1 MNDALAAFRARNP
14 PRTFAV
20 EQRMNISLRP
30 TSLILAS
37 VLFAA
42 CGPAAVAS
50 SASASPSAT
59 VLRSGVYVN
68 QPAPLIWQLVTIA
81 DGRIANGAGA
91 VFEWSC
97 AGESWTIGRFPASI
111 DGAYLRFGD
120 ERFALKEGAPDA
132 PWRLGADPR
141 ALPRPICSGATP
153 ATKTVL
159 SSDAARELIKGRV
172 TAIAP
177 VLVPTWLPDRVS
189 ASVDARADSFTVTY
203 VASTARVTL
212 ATELANPRPV
222 EPGGMQRHQSFRRD
236 ANAFYQALDASA
248 TTSRT
253 LLWNEYTTTTGTATT
268 SIAYMLAADGLTEA
282 DFWKVAESLR

>member
-1 MNDALAAFRARNP
+1 
-14 PRTFAV
+14 
-20 EQRMNISLRP
+20 MNISLRP
-30 TSLILAS
+30 TSLVLAS
-37 VLFAA
+37 TLLAA

-50 SASASPSAT
+50 SGSASPSAT
-59 VLRSGVYVN
+59 VQRSGVYVY

-81 DGRIANGAGA
+81 DGKVANDAGA

-97 AGESWTIGRFPASI
+97 AGERWTIGRFPASV

-120 ERFALKEGAPDA
+120 ERFAVKDGVPDA

-141 ALPRPICSGATP
+141 GLPRPVCAGATP
-153 ATKTVL
+153 TTKTVL

-172 TAIAP
+172 TAIGP

-189 ASVDARADSFTVTY
+189 ASVDARADSFNVTY
-203 VASTARVTL
+203 AANAVRVTL
-212 ATELANPRPV
+212 ATMVANPRPV
-222 EPGGMQRHQSFRRD
+222 EPGGTQRHQSFRGD

-253 LLWNEYTTTTGTATT
+253 LLWNEHATTTGTGAA
-268 SIAYMLAADGLTEA
+268 SIAYMLATDGLTEA
-282 DFWKVAESLR
+282 EFWKIAESLQ